1 MLKIE
6 YKRRIDSRE
15 ADRAEG
21 YARVLTEKLQA
32 EYPGAQV
39 AVTAAPSLCSPETIK
54 VESVNGSVIDANA
67 LTTRI
72 SKIAWKTWERG
83 EY

>member
-6 YKRRIDSRE
+6 YKRRIKSHE
-15 ADRAEG
+15 SDRAEG
-21 YARVLTEKLQA
+21 YARVLTAKLLA

-39 AVTAAPSLCSPETIK
+39 AVTAAPSLCSGETIK
-54 VESVNGSVIDANA
+54 VEVVNESGADTDA
-67 LTTRI
+67 LTKRI
-72 SKIAWKTWERG
+72 SKIAWKTWEKG